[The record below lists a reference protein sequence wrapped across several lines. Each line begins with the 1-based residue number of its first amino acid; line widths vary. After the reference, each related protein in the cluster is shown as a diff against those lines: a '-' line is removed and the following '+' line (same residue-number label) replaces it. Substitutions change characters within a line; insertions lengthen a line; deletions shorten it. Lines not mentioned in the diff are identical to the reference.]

1 MTTTQTAG
9 PVLAAQVRTQLWW
22 WDIRTRTADKLRE
35 ERGDVYSNTIMIA
48 IAVVIAITVGG
59 ILLTKFTDKAESID
73 TETPAGAVSP

>member
-1 MTTTQTAG
+1 MTTTQTADSM
-9 PVLAAQVRTQLWW
+9 LAAQVRTQVWW
-22 WDIRTRTADKLRE
+22 WGIRTRAVDKLRE

-73 TETPAGAVSP
+73 TDTPAGQVSP